1 VLLVQ
6 RQLSQDLEREPSIE
20 EVAAVV
26 DLAPERV
33 RDMLRMAQDPLSL
46 DQSVGE
52 SDGVS
57 LSDFIA
63 DVDSEAPA
71 ESAAR
76 RMLNDTLAE
85 TLAELSERE
94 QEVVRMRFGLDDGQP
109 HTLEEVG
116 RHFGVTRERI
126 RQIESKTLAK
136 LRNPNRSQKLRDYFE
151 GE

>member
-1 VLLVQ
+1 
-6 RQLSQDLEREPSIE
+6 LSQDLEREPSIE

-26 DLAPERV
+26 DLPPERV

>member
-1 VLLVQ
+1 
-6 RQLSQDLEREPSIE
+6 
-20 EVAAVV
+20 
-26 DLAPERV
+26 
-33 RDMLRMAQDPLSL
+33 
-46 DQSVGE
+46 
-52 SDGVS
+52 VS